1 MPGEGLMEALTLLR
15 GGSEAFPAILSA
27 IESAKESILVH
38 MFIWREDEIGK
49 KVAEA
54 LLLAADRGV
63 RVTVEKDR
71 YGVVLEKAEESR
83 LSFLHRRQTV
93 TERLKARTLA
103 ALYAPE
109 AGGWRREGE
118 SELYR
123 RLASHKNVTLLA
135 DTFRADHSKFY
146 IIDHKVLFLGGINI
160 EDKECGSDL
169 RGRVYGDYMVKGEG
183 DALVAAFL
191 AAWAGGDI
199 AYGDLA
205 FPHNRKE
212 TGRNLMEEHYLSL
225 INSAKEELLIV
236 MAYLSPLPR
245 FLSAIKSAAARG
257 VRVRVMIPQS
267 ANFQSD
273 TNRRTVCRLLKESG
287 GLCEIYL
294 SQKML
299 HTKLILSE
307 KEISLGSTNITK
319 KAFRQLDELNLALP
333 NDGGAFPEA
342 LLSDLEGE
350 LAAAQRVYDPESIS
364 YSPLR
369 AFLEGLLV

>member
-1 MPGEGLMEALTLLR
+1 MDSLTLLR

-27 IESAKESILVH
+27 IDGARDSILVH

-49 KVAEA
+49 KVAKA
-54 LLLAADRGV
+54 LLLAAERGV

-83 LSFLHRRQTV
+83 LSFLHRTQTLS
-93 TERLKARTLA
+93 ERLKARTLA

-118 SELYR
+118 SALYR
-123 RLASHKNVTLLA
+123 QLAAHKNVTLSA

-146 IIDHKVLFLGGINI
+146 IIDNEVLFLGGINI
-160 EDKECGSDL
+160 EDKECGADL
-169 RGRVYGDYMVKGEG
+169 RGRVYGDYMVRAEGGE
-183 DALVAAFL
+183 LVSAFL
-191 AAWAGGDI
+191 GAWAGGDI

-225 INSAKEELLIV
+225 INSAEKELLIV

-245 FLSAIKSAAARG
+245 FLAAIRAAAARG
-257 VRVRVMIPQS
+257 VRVRVMIPRS

-287 GLCEIYL
+287 GGIEVYL
-294 SQKML
+294 SPKML

-319 KAFRQLDELNLALP
+319 KAFRQLDELNLAVR
-333 NDGGAFPEA
+333 NDGSPLARA
-342 LLSDLEGE
+342 LLADLEEE
-350 LAAAQRVYDPESIS
+350 LALAERVWDEESIS
-364 YSPLR
+364 YSKLC
-369 AFLEGLLV
+369 AFLEGFLV